1 MFGNWPGWNWH
12 FDWNIDFNFWD
23 IFGLTSIIDIAIVTY
38 VLYRLMLLIKGT
50 RAVQL
55 LKGIAVLLVATAISS
70 LFKLYTLHW
79 LLKQSLY
86 FLAVALPIVFQP
98 ELRRAL
104 EKIGG
109 GKFIARSFV
118 NLSEGE
124 LEKTISSIGQAV
136 EYLAERRI
144 GALLVLERV
153 TGLEEHAETG
163 VKLDAWLSAEL
174 LVNLF
179 IPKTPLHDGAVIV
192 RGSRI
197 LAAGCVLPLTDEHNL
212 SKELGTRHRAGIG
225 ISEVSDALAVMVSEE
240 TGKISLAVEG
250 TLLRGLTRPALEEKL
265 QQLWQVSRQASALGQ
280 LWMRR

>member
-12 FDWNIDFNFWD
+12 FDWNIDFNFWE

-38 VLYRLMLLIKGT
+38 VLYRLTLLIKGT

-55 LKGIAVLLVATAISS
+55 LKGIAVLLVATALSS

-118 NLSEGE
+118 SLSEGD
-124 LEKTISSIGQAV
+124 LEKTISNIGQAV

-179 IPKTPLHDGAVIV
+179 IPKTPLHDGAAIV
-192 RGSRI
+192 RGSRV
-197 LAAGCVLPLTDEHNL
+197 LAAGCVLPLTDEQHL

-225 ISEVSDALAVMVSEE
+225 ISEVSDALAVIVSEE

-250 TLLRGLTRPALEEKL
+250 TLLRGLTRSALEEKL
-265 QQLWQVSRQASALGQ
+265 QQLWQVSRQPSALGQ
-280 LWMRR
+280 LWVRR